1 LSATAVLFVI
11 YLTTRTVM
19 ALSVNEPS
27 NLYKEAAFRIKQ
39 SQYVINATFRST
51 HSESLPLTK
60 AKCAT

>member
-1 LSATAVLFVI
+1 
-11 YLTTRTVM
+11 M